1 MFVAEGANVAI
12 MDVNQERGAALEKE
26 LGLGAFFVK
35 TDVTDD
41 EDVTRALSAIVKRF
55 GAVDCLVCCAGTG
68 IAQRTVS
75 KDGPHPLK
83 SFEWLVKLNLVG
95 TFNVASKAA
104 SHMTKNEPNQE
115 GERGVII
122 NVASVAAFDG
132 QIGQAAYAASKAGV
146 VGMTLPMARDLS
158 GLGIRVMA
166 IAPGI
171 FWTPL
176 TNVLP
181 EEHMK
186 RLAETIPFP
195 RRAGKIDEFAR
206 LVRDIVN
213 NPYLNGE
220 TIRLDGAVRMPPK

>member
-1 MFVAEGANVAI
+1 
-12 MDVNQERGAALEKE
+12 
-26 LGLGAFFVK
+26 
-35 TDVTDD
+35 
-41 EDVTRALSAIVKRF
+41 
-55 GAVDCLVCCAGTG
+55 
-68 IAQRTVS
+68 
-75 KDGPHPLK
+75 
-83 SFEWLVKLNLVG
+83 
-95 TFNVASKAA
+95 
-104 SHMTKNEPNQE
+104 
-115 GERGVII
+115 
-122 NVASVAAFDG
+122 
-132 QIGQAAYAASKAGV
+132 
-146 VGMTLPMARDLS
+146 MTLPMARDLS

-195 RRAGKIDEFAR
+195 RRTGKIAEFAR

-220 TIRLDGAVRMPPK
+220 TIRLDGAVMAPNGADDRSRLRAFESVIGVDTRRNGLSAVIPAITSI